1 MEEWTSVATATEP
14 AEVRASM
21 GCQWV
26 AGTMG
31 LKEVAWM
38 LADMVEVQES
48 ATPTSIKTLTV
59 EVASADLI
67 SAATATAK

>member
-1 MEEWTSVATATEP
+1 
-14 AEVRASM
+14 
-21 GCQWV
+21 
-26 AGTMG
+26 MG